1 MGTDITPTG
10 RYVVVCDIC
19 GIGFDTL
26 SLTQSAAAWLAGL
39 AGWSIDFPAGD
50 ELCPICAERR
60 AEPVWQPDGPGVVLS
75 LADMRGVL

>member
-10 RYVVVCDIC
+10 RYVVVCDI
-19 GIGFDTL
+19 

-60 AEPVWQPDGPGVVLS
+60 AERVVP
-75 LADMRGVL
+75 A

>member
-39 AGWSIDFPAGD
+39 AGWSIDFPSSTTPTRRTPVPDLTAEDLTTGD
-50 ELCPICAERR
+50 PRHDR
-60 AEPVWQPDGPGVVLS
+60 THD
-75 LADMRGVL
+75 AD

>member
-26 SLTQSAAAWLAGL
+26 SLSQSGAAWLAGL
-39 AGWSIDFPAGD
+39 AGWDIDFPGGD

-60 AEPVWQPDGPGVVLS
+60 AERVVP
-75 LADMRGVL
+75 A

>member
-50 ELCPICAERR
+50 ELCPICTERR
-60 AEPVWQPDGPGVVLS
+60 AERVVP
-75 LADMRGVL
+75 A